1 MRGVRSPAIGAASA
15 GPPPQAHTQ
24 GVSRGSPA
32 RPCECPQG
40 PRGPAGGCAFP
51 YVCILR
57 ALVPSPDPM
66 LGSREFLETV
76 GLCFSGVLCP
86 RPGSAPTLSSRRG
99 ACGDPATPALGGPQE
114 RREFHVVWC
123 LLSCPCGGR
132 GAVCVLG
139 VSGESPLSS
148 ASEEP
153 HKPLPGGSPR
163 PSEGQLPI
171 LSPLPR

>member
-1 MRGVRSPAIGAASA
+1 MRHLLVHHPKPTHKGSLVGVLPVPVSAPKVHGALQVAVRS
-15 GPPPQAHTQ
+15 
-24 GVSRGSPA
+24 
-32 RPCECPQG
+32 
-40 PRGPAGGCAFP
+40 P

-66 LGSREFLETV
+66 LGSSEFLETV

-86 RPGSAPTLSSRRG
+86 RPRSAPTLSSRRG

-153 HKPLPGGSPR
+153 HKPLPGGLTSPF
-163 PSEGQLPI
+163 
-171 LSPLPR
+171 